1 MFDHCYSTYAT
12 IHRWQCVNAEL
23 KTDIK
28 CRLVNA
34 QNKILQE
41 YRHCNKKSWSATV
54 LSREGASG
62 EDMITTTE

>member
-12 IHRWQCVNAEL
+12 IHRRQCVNAEL

-28 CRLVNA
+28 CRIVNA

-41 YRHCNKKSWSATV
+41 YRHCNKKKLVCNRAF
-54 LSREGASG
+54 
-62 EDMITTTE
+62 